1 MERRRGSSALAV
13 VLLAASALAG
23 SARAEGDVQPVLAG
37 FERWLAGTRELEGA
51 FRQSLISGALGAG
64 VEERGRVYIKR
75 PGRMR
80 WDYRDP
86 ERKTA
91 VVSGERTWLY
101 IAEERELTLGRLEE
115 QGRLLPTLL
124 AGERPLS
131 ELFEAHLLEP
141 GRDGSL
147 RLELRPRAAE
157 EEFEHVVVELRAR
170 DHAIRSAEVQDAAGN
185 RMLYVFTDLKRN
197 HGLPDG
203 LFRFE
208 PPEGTTVLG
217 EP

>member
-1 MERRRGSSALAV
+1 MERPGRSTALAAL
-13 VLLAASALAG
+13 LLATAVLGISV
-23 SARAEGDVQPVLAG
+23 RAEGDPQAVIAG
-37 FERWLAGTRELEGA
+37 LERWLAGTQELEGG
-51 FRQSLISGALGAG
+51 FRQSLVSGALGGG

-80 WDYRDP
+80 WDYREP

-101 IAEERELTLGRLEE
+101 LAEERELTLGRLEE
-115 QGRLLPTLL
+115 QGRLLPALL
-124 AGERPLS
+124 AGERPIS
-131 ELFEAHLLEP
+131 ELFDARLLEP
-141 GRDGSL
+141 GQDGSL
-147 RLELRPRAAE
+147 RLELRPRDGA
-157 EEFEHVVVELRAR
+157 EEFEHVVVELRPR
-170 DHAIRSAEVQDAAGN
+170 DFAIRSAEVQDAAGN
-185 RMLYVFTDLKRN
+185 RLLYAFSDLRRN

-217 EP
+217 EH